1 MAVEVEHSMQQN
13 LGPYWAKARDHE
25 AAGDMAA
32 AGLVYQTIVN
42 LDPTQAIAWVRLSDF
57 QRRADHYRAAL
68 ACAVRAASVA
78 TPNARW
84 KSLPYVTQQ
93 LLNFDERDAI
103 GAVIEAADWSHPD
116 VLEQSPVLSQRL
128 WLSDHHHLALR
139 LIDHALTRVP
149 PNHLLFYSRANALR
163 HVGRMLD
170 ATQEFERCLALSPH
184 YAFAHWSLAHHQ
196 KSTLPGSRVDR
207 IRQAQAALP
216 QGSQEQIYLGYAL
229 FKELDDAGDT
239 GAAWLALEA
248 AARLMR
254 QRTEYDPAREARGI
268 AALRDIELKLPQ
280 APAPRDEA
288 QVPIFIVGMP
298 RTGTTLLDRILG
310 NHSQVASAGELNAF
324 SRALSWEADHFYD
337 APSGEQ
343 GVQTVAAA
351 NPADVG
357 ARYLRH
363 TASRHARHRWLIDK
377 NPVNAFN
384 LGFIAR
390 ALPQAKLIW
399 VRRNPMDTCFSNL
412 KELFSGNAYG
422 YSYDQAELADHY
434 LRFKALGEHWQ
445 ETLGDRLHVV
455 DYEDLVADP
464 MKNSEAALSFCG
476 LEFEPGCVDIT
487 RNATPVST
495 ASSSQVR
502 QPIHS
507 RGVGA
512 WQKYAKQ
519 LEPLQARLTQGL
531 AQAR

>member
-1 MAVEVEHSMQQN
+1 MQQN

-25 AAGDMAA
+25 AAGDMEA

-84 KSLPYVTQQ
+84 KSLPYVTHQ

-103 GAVIEAADWSHPD
+103 GAAIEAADWSHPD

-139 LIDHALTRVP
+139 LIDHASARLP
-149 PNHLLFYSRANALR
+149 PSHLLSYSRANALR
-163 HVGRMLD
+163 HVGRTHD
-170 ATQEFERCLALSPH
+170 ATQEFERCLGLSPH
-184 YAFAHWSLAHHQ
+184 YAFAHWSLAYHQ
-196 KSTLPGSRVDR
+196 KSTVPGSRVER
-207 IRQAQAALP
+207 IRRAQAALP
-216 QGSQEQIYLGYAL
+216 QGTLEQVYLGYAL
-229 FKELDDAGDT
+229 FKELDDAGDIE
-239 GAAWLALEA
+239 GAWPALET

-254 QRTEYDPAREARGI
+254 QRIDYDPAREARGV
-268 AALRDIELKLPQ
+268 AALREIQWRFPQ
-280 APAPRDEA
+280 AAPEA
-288 QVPIFIVGMP
+288 RNTGQIPVFIVGMP

-343 GVQTVAAA
+343 GVRAVAAA
-351 NPADVG
+351 NPIDVG

-363 TASRHARHRWLIDK
+363 TTSRHNGHRWLIDK

-434 LRFKALGEHWQ
+434 LRFKALGEYWQ

-464 MKNSEAALSFCG
+464 TKNSEAALRFCG
-476 LEFEPGCVDIT
+476 LEFEPDCVDIT
-487 RNATPVST
+487 RNAAPVST

-507 RGVGA
+507 RGVDA
-512 WQKYAKQ
+512 WKKYADH
-519 LEPLQARLTQGL
+519 LEPLRQRLTQGQ

>member
-13 LGPYWAKARDHE
+13 LGQYWAKARDHE

-57 QRRADHYRAAL
+57 QRQADHYRAAL

-78 TPNARW
+78 SPNARW

-139 LIDHALTRVP
+139 LIDHALTQVP

-163 HVGRMLD
+163 HVGRMQE
-170 ATQEFERCLALSPH
+170 ATQAFERCLALSPH
-184 YAFAHWSLAHHQ
+184 YAYAHWSLAHHQ
-196 KSTLPGSRVDR
+196 KSTVVGSRVDR

-216 QGSQEQIYLGYAL
+216 QTSLDQVYLGYAL

-268 AALRDIELKLPQ
+268 AALRDIEFKLPQ
-280 APAPRDEA
+280 TPAVQDEA

-343 GVQTVAAA
+343 GVQAVVAA

-422 YSYDQAELADHY
+422 YSYDQTELADHY

-519 LEPLQARLTQGL
+519 LEPLQARLTQDL

>member
-13 LGPYWAKARDHE
+13 LGRYWAKARDHE

-57 QRRADHYRAAL
+57 QRQAGHYRAAL

-78 TPNARW
+78 SPNARW

-103 GAVIEAADWSHPD
+103 GAVIEAADWSHPG

-163 HVGRMLD
+163 HVGRMQE
-170 ATQEFERCLALSPH
+170 ATLAFERCLSLSPH
-184 YAFAHWSLAHHQ
+184 YAYAHWSLAHHQ
-196 KSTLPGSRVDR
+196 KSTVAGSRVDR

-216 QGSQEQIYLGYAL
+216 QTSLDQVYLGYAL

-239 GAAWLALEA
+239 ESAWHALA
-248 AARLMR
+248 AAAKLMR
-254 QRTEYDPAREARGI
+254 QRVDYDPRREAGGV
-268 AALRDIELKLPQ
+268 AALRDIQLELPQ
-280 APAPRDEA
+280 VPPATPDV

-298 RTGTTLLDRILG
+298 RTGTTLLDRVLG
-310 NHSQVASAGELNAF
+310 NHSLVTSAGELNAF

-343 GVQTVAAA
+343 GVQAVAAA

-363 TASRHARHRWLIDK
+363 TASRHNGHRWLIDK

-422 YSYDQAELADHY
+422 YSYDQTELADHY

-445 ETLGDRLHVV
+445 DVLGERLHVV

-464 MKNSEAALSFCG
+464 VKSSEAALRFCG
-476 LEFEPGCVDIT
+476 PEFEPGCVDIT
-487 RNATPVST
+487 RNAAPVST

-507 RGVGA
+507 RGVDA
-512 WQKYAKQ
+512 WQKYASH
-519 LEPLQARLTQGL
+519 LEPLQARLTLGQ

>member
-13 LGPYWAKARDHE
+13 LGRHWARARDHE

-57 QRRADHYRAAL
+57 QRQAGHYRAAL

-78 TPNARW
+78 SPNARW

-103 GAVIEAADWSHPD
+103 GAVIEAADWSHSD

-163 HVGRMLD
+163 HVGRMHE
-170 ATQEFERCLALSPH
+170 ATQAFERCLALSPH
-184 YAFAHWSLAHHQ
+184 YAYAHWSLAHHQ

-207 IRQAQAALP
+207 IRQAKAALP
-216 QGSQEQIYLGYAL
+216 QGSLDQVYLGYAL

-239 GAAWLALEA
+239 ESAWVALA
-248 AARLMR
+248 AASKLMR
-254 QRTEYDPAREARGI
+254 QRTDYDPLREARGVSE
-268 AALRDIELKLPQ
+268 LSDIKFQIPQ
-280 APAPRDEA
+280 APPDGTDAR
-288 QVPIFIVGMP
+288 VPVFIVGMP

-324 SRALSWEADHFYD
+324 SRALSWEADYFYD

-343 GVQTVAAA
+343 GVQAAVAA

-357 ARYLRH
+357 TRYLRH
-363 TASRHARHRWLIDK
+363 TASRHGDRRWLIDK

-384 LGFIAR
+384 AGFIAR

-399 VRRNPMDTCFSNL
+399 VQRNPMDTCFSNL

-422 YSYDQAELADHY
+422 YSYDQTELADHY
-434 LRFKALGEHWQ
+434 LRFEALGEHWQ
-445 ETLGDRLHVV
+445 DMLGDRLHVV

-464 MKNSEAALSFCG
+464 VTVSEAALRFCG

-487 RNATPVST
+487 RNAAPVST

-507 RGVGA
+507 RGVDA
-512 WQKYAKQ
+512 WQKYARQ
-519 LEPLQARLTQGL
+519 LEPLQARLTQGR

>member
-1 MAVEVEHSMQQN
+1 MQQN
-13 LGPYWAKARDHE
+13 LGRYWAKARDHE

-32 AGLVYQTIVN
+32 AGLIYQTIVN

-57 QRRADHYRAAL
+57 QRQAGHYRAAL

-78 TPNARW
+78 SPSARW

-103 GAVIEAADWSHPD
+103 GAVIEAADWSHAD

-163 HVGRMLD
+163 HVGRMHE
-170 ATQEFERCLALSPH
+170 ATQAFERCLALSPH
-184 YAFAHWSLAHHQ
+184 YAYAHWSLAHHQ

-216 QGSQEQIYLGYAL
+216 QGSLDQVYLGYAL
-229 FKELDDAGDT
+229 FKELDDAGDPE
-239 GAAWLALEA
+239 AAWPALEA
-248 AARLMR
+248 AAKLMR
-254 QRTEYDPAREARGI
+254 QRTEYDPAREERGI
-268 AALRDIELKLPQ
+268 AALRDLRLESART
-280 APAPRDEA
+280 APVMGDEA
-288 QVPIFIVGMP
+288 QIPIFIVGMP
-298 RTGTTLLDRILG
+298 RTGTTLLDRIVG
-310 NHSQVASAGELNAF
+310 NHSQVTSAGELNAF

-343 GVQTVAAA
+343 GVRAVAAA
-351 NPADVG
+351 NPAAVG

-363 TASRHARHRWLIDK
+363 TASRHNGRRWLIDK

-384 LGFIAR
+384 LGLIAR

-422 YSYDQAELADHY
+422 YSYDQTELADHY
-434 LRFKALGEHWQ
+434 LRFKELGEHWQ
-445 ETLGDRLHVV
+445 EVLGERLHMI
-455 DYEDLVADP
+455 DYEDLVAHP
-464 MKNSEAALSFCG
+464 TIASEAALRFCG
-476 LEFEPGCVDIT
+476 LQFEPGCVDIT
-487 RNATPVST
+487 RNAAPVST

-512 WQKYAKQ
+512 WQKYASH
-519 LEPLQARLTQGL
+519 LEPLQARLAQGQ
-531 AQAR
+531 AQPR